1 MRRYR
6 ARLLQLTAASAVTAL
21 AVAGCSSGG
30 ASTTS
35 SSGTTPIVIGF
46 TEPLTGDFSADGEAS
61 LRGYQLWASDVNS
74 HGGLLGRPVKLKWL
88 DNKSDPKTTG
98 SEYTQLI
105 TQDHVNFTLAPF
117 SSLLT
122 IPAAQATEAHKY
134 ILPAGSA
141 GAPAVYTVNGRGADP
156 YLLSTT
162 APVENQ
168 MVPFANWVKSLPAN
182 EQPKT
187 AAYPMVSDPFAD
199 PPVQKV
205 QSLLQANGVRTVYS
219 SAAHPITNSNLTP
232 YANQVAAKRPDLVVL
247 GSVDVPTVLAFIHV
261 FEHQRYTPKMFIAAS
276 GPDQGA
282 EFLNH
287 VGTPNAEAIMVPNGW
302 YGGEQNA
309 LSHVM
314 VQDYIA
320 KYGGTTSGINADV
333 AEAYS
338 AGEALAAGITATHSL
353 EQGTINQY
361 LHSHT
366 VQTVTGPARF
376 APNGRNERGG
386 DLIFQWQ
393 GGRFNPVLPT
403 NPPGTPAI
411 EPFKPAWQVG

>member
-6 ARLLQLTAASAVTAL
+6 ARLLQLTVASAVTAL
-21 AVAGCSSGG
+21 ATAGCSSGG

-35 SSGTTPIVIGF
+35 SGTTPLVVGF
-46 TEPLTGDFSADGEAS
+46 TQPLTGDFSADGEAS

-74 HGGLLGRPVKLKWL
+74 HGGLLGRPVKLTWL
-88 DNKSDPKTTG
+88 DNKSDPKTTA

-105 TQDHVNFTLAPF
+105 TQDHVDFTLAPF

-122 IPAAQATEAHKY
+122 IPAAQATRAHQY

-141 GAPAVYTVNGRGADP
+141 GAPAVYDVNDP

-162 APVENQ
+162 TPVETQ
-168 MVPFANWVKSLPAN
+168 MVPFADWVAALPPG
-182 EQPKT
+182 ERPKN

-199 PPVQKV
+199 PPVQRARTILQNAGV
-205 QSLLQANGVRTVYS
+205 QTVY
-219 SAAHPITNSNLTP
+219 APRAITGSNLTP
-232 YANQVAAKRPDLVVL
+232 YANAVAAKHPDIVVL
-247 GSVDVPTVLAFIHV
+247 GSVDVPTVLTFIHV
-261 FEHQRYTPKMFIAAS
+261 FEHQHYTPKMFIAAS

-411 EPFKPAWQVG
+411 ERFKPAWQVS